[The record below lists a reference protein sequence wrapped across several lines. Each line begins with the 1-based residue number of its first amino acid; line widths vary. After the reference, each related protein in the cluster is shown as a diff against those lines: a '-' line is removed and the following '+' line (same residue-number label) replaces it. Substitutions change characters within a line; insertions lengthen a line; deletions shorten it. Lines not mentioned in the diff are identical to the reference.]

1 MKKLCKVLALIL
13 SFALLLA
20 LASCGNESPGES
32 SNPPQESAPAES
44 SQPTEPEKTDH
55 YLSIVWPTLSIDF
68 YTAMADLM
76 KGQAE
81 EAGWKVD
88 VVSYD
93 FNAATQVTQL
103 ENCEAM
109 GVTDIITCALD
120 PNAVE
125 DVCVRLRQK
134 GININ
139 MFAMAPANLDAYD
152 SVTVADQY
160 QIGEAIAQNASDW
173 VDATFPDADEGSIDA
188 VIIELP
194 SDAENIKRDRGME
207 TISNNS
213 KINVVRIY
221 ELGAEDPVE
230 AQNAIDMM
238 MLEYPETKVVLCHF
252 ASLSLAADVT
262 AMSYEGIDRDHFGIF
277 SGDWDTELAARI
289 QASVNN
295 ESLIRATG
303 TYSTNAMEIQF
314 HVCAGEYDDQLNDQ
328 KQYVYPIV
336 RITPENIGEYLQ

>member
-1 MKKLCKVLALIL
+1 MKKLCKIL
-13 SFALLLA
+13 SLLLTFTLVLS
-20 LASCGNESPGES
+20 LAACGSKPAAETPA
-32 SNPPQESAPAES
+32 PSAAASET
-44 SQPTEPEKTDH
+44 PTETPEQRV
-55 YLSIVWPTLSIDF
+55 LSIVWPTLSIDF
-68 YTAMADLM
+68 YTAMADTM

-93 FNAATQVTQL
+93 FNSATQVTQL
-103 ENCEAM
+103 ENCETM
-109 GVTDIITCALD
+109 GATDIITCALD
-120 PNAVE
+120 PAAVE

-139 MFAMAPANLDAYD
+139 MFAMAPTNLDAYD

-173 VDATFPDADEGSIDA
+173 VDATFPDAADKSVET
-188 VIIELP
+188 VIIKLP
-194 SDAENIKRDRGME
+194 SDAENIKRDDGMD
-207 TISNNS
+207 TIANNP
-213 KINVVRIY
+213 KINVVRTY
-221 ELGAEDPVE
+221 ELSAEDPVE

-252 ASLSLAADVT
+252 SSLALAADVT
-262 AMSYEGIDRDHFGIF
+262 AMGYSQIDRDHFGIF

-303 TYSTNAMEIQF
+303 TYSTNAMELQF
-314 HVCAGEYDDQLNDQ
+314 HVCAGEYDSELNDQ

-336 RITPENIGEYLQ
+336 RITPENIEEYL

>member
-13 SFALLLA
+13 SFALVLS
-20 LASCGNESPGES
+20 LASCGSGASNES
-32 SNPPQESAPAES
+32 SNPSQGSVPTGGTETPA
-44 SQPTEPEKTDH
+44 PEKTDR

-81 EAGWKVD
+81 DAGWKVD

-120 PNAVE
+120 PDAVE

-139 MFAMAPANLDAYD
+139 MFAMAPDNLEAYD

-173 VDATFPDADEGSIDA
+173 VDATFPDAADGSIDT

-194 SDAENIKRDRGME
+194 SDAENIKRDQGME
-207 TISNNS
+207 TISNNP
-213 KINVVRIY
+213 KINVVRTY

-262 AMSYEGIDRDHFGIF
+262 AMSYEEIDREHFGIF

-314 HVCAGEYDDQLNDQ
+314 PVCAGEYNDQLNEL

>member
-1 MKKLCKVLALIL
+1 MKKLYKILALIL
-13 SFALLLA
+13 SFALVLS
-20 LASCGNESPGES
+20 LASCGNGTSEESGSPS
-32 SNPPQESAPAES
+32 QESAPTEN
-44 SQPTEPEKTDH
+44 SQAPEATDR

-68 YTAMADLM
+68 YTAMAELM
-76 KGQAE
+76 ESQAE
-81 EAGWKVD
+81 QAGWKVD
-88 VVSYD
+88 KVSYD
-93 FNAATQVTQL
+93 FNSATQVTQL
-103 ENCEAM
+103 ENCETM

-120 PNAVE
+120 PDAIE

-139 MFAMAPANLDAYD
+139 MFAMAPANLEAYD

-173 VDATFPDADEGSIDA
+173 VDATFPDAPDGSIDT

-194 SDAENIKRDRGME
+194 SDAENIKRDQGME
-207 TISNNS
+207 TISTNP
-213 KINVVRIY
+213 KINVVRTY

-252 ASLSLAADVT
+252 ASLALAADVT
-262 AMSYEGIDRDHFGIF
+262 AMGYDQIDRDHFGIF

-314 HVCAGEYDDQLNDQ
+314 PVCAGEYNDQLNDQ